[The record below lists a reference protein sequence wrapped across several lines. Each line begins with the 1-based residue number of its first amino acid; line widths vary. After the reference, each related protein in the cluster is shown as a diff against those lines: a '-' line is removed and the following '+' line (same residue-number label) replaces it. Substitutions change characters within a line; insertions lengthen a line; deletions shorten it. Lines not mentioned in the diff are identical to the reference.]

1 MSVDLVKNKF
11 DVKAFN
17 TGFTKYMKEQKE
29 VENQQ
34 NIAKLKQLNTEEETK
49 KKISEMSFN
58 ELINEWTTS
67 LIGILDDLINF
78 RLNPSTLFGEN
89 RMFFVGITL
98 LLVVILFY
106 FFYWLFIGFSPNIIK
121 DEHVINIS
129 LNIPEQKQSLFKLFM
144 TKLLKKNNKTE
155 DEFTF

>member
-17 TGFTKYMKEQKE
+17 TGFTKYMEEQKE
-29 VENQQ
+29 AENQQ
-34 NIAKLKQLNTEEETK
+34 NIAKLKQLNTEVYK

-58 ELINEWTTS
+58 EAMEEWKSS
-67 LIGILDDLINF
+67 LIGILDDLLNL

-98 LLVVILFY
+98 LLVVIFFY
-106 FFYWLFIGFSPNIIK
+106 FFYWLFFGFSPNIIK

-144 TKLLKKNNKTE
+144 ENLMKKKKKSD
-155 DEFTF
+155 DEITS